1 MPNVTSPE
9 QPPEVQH
16 APREPQHP
24 PVELA
29 YETRAQRRARLEAS
43 RGRGRHD
50 GPGSSDGSVAVSRRT
65 ERLAQAGAGGHAAHG
80 GHVASRPQRSALSVL
95 SRRRA
100 GIPLG
105 AILTAALLGAAGYAA
120 IPLLAAVVAWGGLVL
135 AWGWPRLLGS
145 TSRVGAPLAI
155 ALTAVGAAVATV
167 RTTTEPYLTYVPVA
181 IAAGLLTMFVHQLV
195 RRDGRARL
203 TESVAV
209 TASGLAIAAIGACYI
224 ALARLDSGVSILV
237 VALAAVAA
245 ATLGDLFMPVGAL
258 RPWLLPLSMVF
269 GGIGA
274 AVASG
279 IQGEPATARA
289 VLIGFVVAA
298 VGHALRRVLLALP
311 TVGRLGAQVT
321 AGVASVLVSAVVA
334 YALAWV
340 LVA

>member
-1 MPNVTSPE
+1 
-9 QPPEVQH
+9 
-16 APREPQHP
+16 
-24 PVELA
+24 VELA

-43 RGRGRHD
+43 RGGGHHD
-50 GPGSSDGSVAVSRRT
+50 GPGSSNGSVAVSRGT
-65 ERLAQAGAGGHAAHG
+65 ERVAHAGLGSRAAHG
-80 GHVASRPQRSALSVL
+80 GHVASRRERSALAAL
-95 SRRRA
+95 TRRRV
-100 GIPLG
+100 GIALG
-105 AILTAALLGAAGYAA
+105 AILTAALLGAAGYAG
-120 IPLLAAVVAWGGLVL
+120 IPLLAAAVAWGGLVL
-135 AWGWPRLLGS
+135 AWGWPPLLGS

-167 RTTTEPYLTYVPVA
+167 RTTSEPYLTYVPIA
-181 IAAGLLTMFVHQLV
+181 IAAGLLAMFVHQLV

-209 TASGLAIAAIGACYI
+209 TASGLSIAAIGACYI
-224 ALARLDSGVSILV
+224 ALARLDTGVSILTI
-237 VALAAVAA
+237 ALAAVAA
-245 ATLGDLFMPVGAL
+245 ATLADLLMPVGPL
-258 RPWLLPLSMVF
+258 RPWLLPLSMVL

-274 AVASG
+274 AMASRL
-279 IQGEPATARA
+279 QGEPATARA

-311 TVGRLGAQVT
+311 TIGRLRAQVT